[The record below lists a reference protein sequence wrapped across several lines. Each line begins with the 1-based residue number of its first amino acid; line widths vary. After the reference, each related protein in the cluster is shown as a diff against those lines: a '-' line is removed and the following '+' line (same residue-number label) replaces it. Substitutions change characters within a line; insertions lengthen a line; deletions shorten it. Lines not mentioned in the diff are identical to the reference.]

1 MISDSLPNHYHF
13 YFALF
18 LQKNSIQAAQR
29 GYSRVSIKK
38 PKVTCNYNVV
48 SVSDGDSSDSDSS
61 EGHNLINSLKP
72 ERTAC

>member
-1 MISDSLPNHYHF
+1 MIIIIPSYGAIF
-13 YFALF
+13 TLF
-18 LQKNSIQAAQR
+18 CLQRNSIQSAQG

-48 SVSDGDSSDSDSS
+48 AVSDGDSSDSDSS
-61 EGHNLINSLKP
+61 EGHKLITPKP

>member
-1 MISDSLPNHYHF
+1 M
-13 YFALF
+13 YFF
-18 LQKNSIQAAQR
+18 QKSSIQAQQR

-61 EGHNLINSLKP
+61 EANNLIKTQP
-72 ERTAC
+72 QRTAC

>member
-1 MISDSLPNHYHF
+1 MVLSCF
-13 YFALF
+13 GFM
-18 LQKNSIQAAQR
+18 LQRNSIQAAQR

-48 SVSDGDSSDSDSS
+48 AVSDGDSSDSDTNS
-61 EGHNLINSLKP
+61 EGQNLITSKP